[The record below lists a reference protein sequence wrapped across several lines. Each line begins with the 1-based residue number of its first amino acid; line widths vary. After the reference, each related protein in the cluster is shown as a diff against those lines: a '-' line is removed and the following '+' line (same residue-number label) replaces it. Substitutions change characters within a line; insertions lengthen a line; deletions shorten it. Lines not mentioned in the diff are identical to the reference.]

1 VATSLDLNNILTQ
14 VKKLNVED
22 QSNLLQ
28 QLMILP
34 KKSKVKMT
42 NSKKLSSISGLGKEI
57 WSNVDI
63 DSLIETEREW

>member
-1 VATSLDLNNILTQ
+1 MATSLDLNNILTQ